1 MAAFLGSLVGFERER
16 LHWAAGLRTHMLVC
30 LGSALAIIVSAFGFR
45 DVLGTPAVALDPS
58 RIAAQVI
65 SGIGFLGAG
74 TIIFLRREIVR
85 GLTTAAGLWAVAAIG
100 LAIGSGL
107 YIPGVVATAIVL
119 LILAGLK
126 PLERRLFH
134 KRSMKE
140 FNIMVER
147 GTFDMRDLES
157 ILNEVAVNYAA
168 ITIYPEKSATEDLLQ
183 LRLKSGLDMKN
194 ATLLLERLRVCP
206 GVKKASTGDV
216 DLS

>member
-30 LGSALAIIVSAFGFR
+30 LGSALAIIVSAYGFR

-140 FNIMVER
+140 FNITVER
-147 GTFDMRDLES
+147 ETFDMRDLES
-157 ILNEVAVNYAA
+157 ILSDVAVSYGA
-168 ITIYPEKSATEDLLQ
+168 ITIYPEQSATEDLLQ
-183 LRLKSGLDMKN
+183 VRLKSGLNMKN

-206 GVKKASTGDV
+206 GVKKASTGDI

>member
-1 MAAFLGSLVGFERER
+1 
-16 LHWAAGLRTHMLVC
+16 
-30 LGSALAIIVSAFGFR
+30 
-45 DVLGTPAVALDPS
+45 
-58 RIAAQVI
+58 
-65 SGIGFLGAG
+65 GAG

-140 FNIMVER
+140 FNITVER
-147 GTFDMRDLES
+147 ETFDMRDLES
-157 ILNEVAVNYAA
+157 ILSDVAVSYGA

-183 LRLKSGLDMKN
+183 VRLKSGLNMKN

-206 GVKKASTGDV
+206 GVKKASTGDI

>member
-30 LGSALAIIVSAFGFR
+30 LGSALAIIVSAYGFR

-140 FNIMVER
+140 FNITVER
-147 GTFDMRDLES
+147 ETFDMRDLES
-157 ILNEVAVNYAA
+157 ILSDVAVSYGA

-183 LRLKSGLDMKN
+183 VRLKSGLNMKN

-206 GVKKASTGDV
+206 GVKKASTGDI